1 MRADA
6 DADADADAG
15 DWDAAMSLVDWL
27 ATTVRS
33 MRPSTCYA
41 SASTAAASLCRA
53 AGQPAGR
60 RCLVS

>member
-1 MRADA
+1 MR
-6 DADADADAG
+6 ADADAG

-41 SASTAAASLCRA
+41 SAATATAFAERLANLLAAAA
-53 AGQPAGR
+53 
-60 RCLVS
+60 